1 MVGATTLD
9 EYKKYIEKDPA
20 LQRRF
25 QTVVVD
31 EPSVDATVSI
41 LRGLKS
47 RYEAHFGVQIADSAL
62 VTAAVYSNRYISDR
76 FLPDKAI
83 DLIDEACSS
92 LRLAQESRPDALEQ
106 LDREIMTLEIERES
120 LRKETD
126 AISTSRKTKV
136 DEELE
141 TKKKEQSRLMKV
153 WKQERERVDEIKDI
167 KRHLELAKMELENA
181 QRQGD
186 FEVASR
192 LRFSTIP
199 QLQKR
204 LPKAEAELDAEAAAQ
219 PDLVVRD
226 KVTSED
232 IAVVVGKATG
242 IPVSNLLK
250 GERERLI
257 NMEDELKKRVVGQD
271 QVVKSVANAIR
282 LSRAG
287 LQSPT
292 RPLASFLFLGPTGV
306 GKSELTKALAQFLFA
321 DERRALI
328 QLNMSEFHDKHTISR
343 LIGAT
348 PGFVGY
354 EEGGQLT
361 EAVRRRPYSV
371 VVFDEIEK
379 AHPDV
384 ANILLQI
391 LEEGV
396 LTDGQGRQVNFKNTI
411 ICLTSNLG
419 ADVLYEPGS
428 TNPDG
433 SVSESARNSVLRE
446 VGTFFKPELIN
457 RLDELVVFNK
467 LPPSIIM
474 DIVKLRINEVASRLT
489 SRRISLHV
497 TEPAREWL
505 AKKGYSDRYGAR
517 AVQRVIRDKISNPL
531 SIKLLDGTVKDGE
544 IVEIHLKEDDL
555 HITSR
560 PDPNQPE
567 GAQTEEEKTRE
578 VIEDSGEVA

>member
-1 MVGATTLD
+1 
-9 EYKKYIEKDPA
+9 
-20 LQRRF
+20 
-25 QTVVVD
+25 
-31 EPSVDATVSI
+31 
-41 LRGLKS
+41 
-47 RYEAHFGVQIADSAL
+47 
-62 VTAAVYSNRYISDR
+62 
-76 FLPDKAI
+76 
-83 DLIDEACSS
+83 
-92 LRLAQESRPDALEQ
+92 
-106 LDREIMTLEIERES
+106 
-120 LRKETD
+120 
-126 AISTSRKTKV
+126 
-136 DEELE
+136 
-141 TKKKEQSRLMKV
+141 
-153 WKQERERVDEIKDI
+153 
-167 KRHLELAKMELENA
+167 MELENA